1 MAEVDGYSQR
11 GGVSGFFLK
20 SVAQSVLIFGAET
33 CMVTPRMG
41 RVLGVFQYQV
51 AQQLTGRLPWRRHDG
66 KLEYTSAI
74 AAIEEA
80 NFEAIEEYIWRRQ
93 NTVEVHSYA
102 IDSVPV

>member
-41 RVLGVFQYQV
+41 RVLVGFSR
-51 AQQLTGRLPWRRHDG
+51 TRWKDG
-66 KLEYTSAI
+66 
-74 AAIEEA
+74 
-80 NFEAIEEYIWRRQ
+80 
-93 NTVEVHSYA
+93 
-102 IDSVPV
+102 